1 MKQFLIIF
9 IGGGLGS
16 SLRYIIGKILPYSKG
31 EFPLST
37 FIVNLIGCLLIGFF
51 FQIFSKTDLLKSDL
65 SLFFIIG
72 FCGAFTTF
80 SAFSFESLD
89 LIKENS
95 FIILLSYNFASIFLG
110 VTMVYLGILL
120 GKFVI

>member
-16 SLRYIIGKILPYSKG
+16 SLRYIIAKILPYSKG

-37 FIVNLIGCLLIGFF
+37 FTVNLIGCLLIGFF
-51 FQIFSKTDLLKSDL
+51 YQFFSKTDLLKSDL

-72 FCGAFTTF
+72 FCGGFTTF
-80 SAFSFESLD
+80 STFSFESLD
-89 LIKENS
+89 LLKENS
-95 FIILLSYNFASIFLG
+95 FIILLSYNFGSIFLG
-110 VTMVYLGILL
+110 LTMVYLGILL
-120 GKFVI
+120 GKYFV

>member
-16 SLRYIIGKILPYSKG
+16 SLRYIIGKILPYNKG

-37 FIVNLIGCLLIGFF
+37 FTVNLIGCLLIGLF

-95 FIILLSYNFASIFLG
+95 FIIFLSYNFASIFLG

-120 GKFVI
+120 GKFIV